1 MFVDEVEIRVEAGN
15 GGDGCTAFRR
25 EKFVPMGGPYGGN
38 GGHGSDII
46 FKVDEGLHT
55 LLDLRYQ
62 KLIKGKKGENG
73 KGKNQHG
80 KGAEP
85 IIIKVPQG
93 TVVTDLDTGLVLADL
108 SKKDDQE
115 IIAKGGRGG
124 RGNTAFKTQTNTAPD
139 YSENGE
145 EGEKKNLKVEVKMLA
160 DVGLVGLPSVGKSTI
175 ISMVSRSKPKIAAYH
190 FTTLTPNL
198 GVVKA
203 SDGRSFVMA
212 DLPGL
217 IEGASNGEGLGDK
230 FLKHIER
237 TKVIAH
243 VLDMSAS
250 ELRDPYEDYILINK
264 ELEAFNEKLIKKP
277 QIIIANKMD
286 LPNAKDELEK
296 FKEKLGKSIEI
307 YEVSAATN
315 TGLQKVIDRLADLVD
330 EVPNSPLYEDSQIE
344 SHVLYKF
351 KKEEPFTI
359 TKDDDGTWAIQ
370 GKEVERIFKMT
381 KFSSDEAAYK
391 FAKKLTKMGID
402 KKLEELG
409 AEEGDQVRIL
419 DFYFDYRK

>member
-25 EKFVPMGGPYGGN
+25 EKFVPLGGPYGGN

-85 IIIKVPQG
+85 LIIKVPQG
-93 TVVTDLDTGLVLADL
+93 TVVTDMDTGLIIADL

-145 EGEKKNLKVEVKMLA
+145 EGEKKNLKVEVKMIA

-217 IEGASNGEGLGDK
+217 IEGASEGEGLGDK

-243 VLDMSAS
+243 VIDMSAS
-250 ELRDPYEDYILINK
+250 EMRDPYEDYVLINK

-277 QIIIANKMD
+277 QIIVANKMD
-286 LPNAKDELEK
+286 LPNAEEELAK
-296 FKEKLGKSIEI
+296 FKEKVKGVEI
-307 YEVSAATN
+307 FEISAATN
-315 TGLQKVIDRLADLVD
+315 KGLQRVIDRLADLVD
-330 EVPNSPLYEDSQIE
+330 EVPNSPLYDDSQIE

-359 TKDDDGTWAIQ
+359 TRDDDGTWAIE

-381 KFSSDEAAYK
+381 KFSSDQAAYK
-391 FAKKLTKMGID
+391 FAKKLSKMGID
-402 KKLEELG
+402 QKLEELG